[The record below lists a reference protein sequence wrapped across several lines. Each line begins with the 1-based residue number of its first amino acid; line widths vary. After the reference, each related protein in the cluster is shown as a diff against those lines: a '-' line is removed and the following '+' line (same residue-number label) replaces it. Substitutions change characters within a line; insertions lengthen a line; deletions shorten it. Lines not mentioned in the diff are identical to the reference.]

1 MFSEAFFETEV
12 GTQQS
17 QQSVFNTQ
25 DGTQEYSSYGPDIV
39 DDEDS
44 TIRLMVISETD
55 TRLAMRKV
63 QMNPT
68 STRRIQFTGDETGGA
83 TPMNLPYSPTK
94 ATWNGKSAITS
105 SQLQAEV
112 RKKKYKLKARKGQG
126 EPTDD

>member
-25 DGTQEYSSYGPDIV
+25 AGTQELNSYGPDV
-39 DDEDS
+39 GDDEDP
-44 TIRLMVISETD
+44 TIRPMFISETD

-63 QMNPT
+63 QMIAT
-68 STRRIQFTGDETGGA
+68 GTRRIQFTGDETSVA
-83 TPMNLPYSPTK
+83 TPTNLPYSPTK
-94 ATWNGKSAITS
+94 ATWNGKPAITS

-112 RKKKYKLKARKGQG
+112 RKKKYKMKAMKGQ
-126 EPTDD
+126 